1 MTITKERFERIIMV
15 YMRYRIGDGPT
26 RIYMKFMYHVL
37 ILLELI
43 HYLGN
48 NPQLVR
54 IFLLLDKAEMGTYLY
69 KQQRCLLF

>member
-15 YMRYRIGDGPT
+15 YKRYRIGDGLT
-26 RIYMKFMYHVL
+26 RIYMKFMCRVL

-48 NPQLVR
+48 NP
-54 IFLLLDKAEMGTYLY
+54 
-69 KQQRCLLF
+69 